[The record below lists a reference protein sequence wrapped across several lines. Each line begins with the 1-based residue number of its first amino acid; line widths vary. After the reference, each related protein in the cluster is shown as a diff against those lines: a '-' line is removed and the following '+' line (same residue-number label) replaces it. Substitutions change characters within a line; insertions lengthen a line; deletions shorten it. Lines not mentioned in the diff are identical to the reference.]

1 MSICLPISLFKM
13 RLSAC
18 CLPVLS
24 FSVLITVVYS
34 ASLKDQNEEFL
45 RFLTDAF
52 NMNDPPESPARDIIP
67 DTSNSFNPP
76 DPTAVCTTPGPVD
89 DSAEIPSVTQ
99 EPGSLTFSVTAD
111 EKSKEN
117 SNSADRTDDSDY
129 RGSKKKNRLPET
141 LKQSLDNNSA
151 DSDSTEMAYTDTHVT
166 AAIEEQPRK
175 TQGPAIEDRSSEE
188 MDGDLDFETYRERKR
203 MTVAAKRSEEHG
215 LTGITE
221 TRATDSHSSDQSHT
235 KDRKRE
241 NKTDMPVNRNS
252 AKVAVKQV
260 RDSPLSDS
268 PGSIDQDLDCIDLS
282 SRSMESLNREDT
294 SIGGPNTDP
303 QNKAG
308 ITNYEN
314 ELRRMCAGRKRLG
327 APSIPKE
334 QLDTDSV
341 ERVNSELLDRDNSN
355 DMTGPVMPAHSF

>member
-1 MSICLPISLFKM
+1 MTTCLPISLFKM

-45 RFLTDAF
+45 RFLTADAF
-52 NMNDPPESPARDIIP
+52 NMNAPSESQAPDIIP
-67 DTSNSFNPP
+67 DTSNSFSPP

-89 DSAEIPSVTQ
+89 DSVD
-99 EPGSLTFSVTAD
+99 TAD

-129 RGSKKKNRLPET
+129 RRSKKRNRLPET

-151 DSDSTEMAYTDTHVT
+151 DSDSTEMTYTDTHVT
-166 AAIEEQPRK
+166 TAIEEQPRK
-175 TQGPAIEDRSSEE
+175 TQGPVIEDKSSEE
-188 MDGDLDFETYRERKR
+188 MDGRLDFETYQDRKR
-203 MTVAAKRSEEHG
+203 MTITAKRSEEHG

-221 TRATDSHSSDQSHT
+221 TRATDSHSPDQSHT
-235 KDRKRE
+235 KERKRE
-241 NKTDMPVNRNS
+241 NKTELPVNRNS

-260 RDSPLSDS
+260 RDSTPLRGS
-268 PGSIDQDLDCIDLS
+268 PGSIDQDLDSMDLS
-282 SRSMESLNREDT
+282 SKSMESLNREDT
-294 SIGGPNTDP
+294 SIGGLDTDP
-303 QNKAG
+303 QSKTG
-308 ITNYEN
+308 ITNYES
-314 ELRRMCAGRKRLG
+314 ELGRMSAGRKRLG

-355 DMTGPVMPAHSF
+355 EMIGPVMPAHSL